1 MRDNDQQW
9 HDEPFVHYTNTLTY
23 LLTNSQ
29 MILHCFL
36 IITLLLSTQ
45 KGGFNLSSDT
55 ICNHINGRL
64 TKTKYDI
71 ISSNYT
77 AAMLKY
83 VNKLTQINQPA
94 GIRKRKMMLNISRDR
109 AQWSNWL
116 VGWSLVSL
124 FSTNTAIS
132 EMTVIQLKCS
142 GIFNKNI
149 ITYSLP
155 NFMLTQ
161 HFWLIYI

>member
-1 MRDNDQQW
+1 MTSSDTMNLLCK
-9 HDEPFVHYTNTLTY
+9 YTY
-23 LLTNSQ
+23 LLTYLQ
-29 MILHCFL
+29 TIVHCFL
-36 IITLLLSTQ
+36 IIILLFSTQ
-45 KGGFNLSSDT
+45 KGGFNLSSAT

-83 VNKLTQINQPA
+83 VYKLTQINQPA
-94 GIRKRKMMLNISRDR
+94 GIPKRKMMLNISRDR
-109 AQWSNWL
+109 AQWSNRL
-116 VGWSLVSL
+116 VRWSLVSP

-142 GIFNKNI
+142 RIFNKNI

-155 NFMLTQ
+155 SFTMTR